1 MFASEKYWR
10 RRIFAVTWLAYAG
23 FYLCRKNF
31 AVAMPVLAEEL
42 GSTKL
47 DFATVIFVYS
57 LFYAVGQFTNAL
69 ASDRFGARLVVG
81 IGMMVSAASTFAMG
95 FAGTLLAFTLLAPV
109 NGLGQSAGWSGLVKT
124 MASWFRPRER
134 GVVMGWWGTSFVLG
148 GSFAT
153 VFATFWIANETFLA
167 TFTGSGGWRRAFFFP
182 ALALAGLAVAFLI
195 LVRNRPADV
204 GLDTLDGET
213 SPSRRATTTTSLLRT
228 TLAEPALWAIAAM
241 YFFLKSTRYAFLF
254 WLPLYLSEAL
264 SYPFAEAGYTSALY
278 ELVGFSG
285 AIFAGYVSDKL
296 MGSRRFPVGSVMLLA
311 LALVLFLHPVFSSEG
326 PFAVAAW
333 ISLVGILTYGPDT
346 LMSGAAAQDVGGGSA
361 TAAGIVNGV
370 GSIGQLLSPLI
381 VGYVAYE
388 YGWDRVFSL
397 FVVFALAG
405 ATILATQ
412 WNYRPREI
420 MESPA
425 S

>member
-1 MFASEKYWR
+1 MSPETYWR
-10 RRIFAVTWLAYAG
+10 RRIFAVTWLTYAG

-31 AVAMPVLAEEL
+31 AVAMPILAEE

-47 DFATVIFVYS
+47 DFVTVIFVFS
-57 LFYAVGQFTNAL
+57 LFYAGGQFTNAL
-69 ASDRFGARLVVG
+69 LSDRFGAWLVVG
-81 IGMMVSAASTFAMG
+81 IGMMVSAASTFVMG
-95 FAGTLLAFTLLAPV
+95 FAGTLMTFTLLAV
-109 NGLGQSAGWSGLVKT
+109 FNGLGQSTGWSGLVKT
-124 MASWFRPRER
+124 MASWFRSRER
-134 GVVMGWWGTSFVLG
+134 GIVMGWWGTSFALG
-148 GSFAT
+148 GSFASA
-153 VFATFWIANETFLA
+153 FAVFWIGNEWFLVSA
-167 TFTGSGGWRRAFFFP
+167 GWRRLFFFP
-182 ALALAGLAVAFLI
+182 ALALAAIAVLFLI

-204 GLDTLDGET
+204 GLDALDGET
-213 SPSRRATTTTSLLRT
+213 SPSPRASATTSLLRS
-228 TLAEPALWAIAAM
+228 TLAEPALWTISAM

-264 SYPFAEAGYTSALY
+264 SYSAEEAGYTSTLY

-296 MGSRRFPVGSVMLLA
+296 LGSRRFPLGSAMLLA
-311 LALVLFLHPVFSSEG
+311 LALVLFLQPLFASAG
-326 PFAVAAW
+326 PFAVGVW
-333 ISLVGILTYGPDT
+333 ISLVGFLTYGPDS
-346 LMSGAAAQDVGGGSA
+346 LMSGAAAQDVGAGSA

-381 VGYVAYE
+381 VGYIAHV

-397 FVVFALAG
+397 FVFFALAG
-405 ATILATQ
+405 AGILATQ

-420 MESPA
+420 VESTA

>member
-1 MFASEKYWR
+1 MSSETSWR
-10 RRIFAVTWLAYAG
+10 RRIFAVTWLTYAG

-69 ASDRFGARLVVG
+69 LSDRFGARLVVG
-81 IGMMVSAASTFAMG
+81 IGMMVSAASTFVMG
-95 FAGTLLAFTLLAPV
+95 FAGTLMAFTLLAPF
-109 NGLGQSAGWSGLVKT
+109 NGLGQSAGWSGLIKT

-134 GVVMGWWGTSFVLG
+134 GIVMGWWGTSFVLG

-153 VFATFWIANETFLA
+153 IFATFWIANEWFLA
-167 TFTGSGGWRRAFFFP
+167 SAGWRRLFFFP
-182 ALALAGLAVAFLI
+182 ALALAAVAVLFLI

-204 GLDTLDGET
+204 GLDALDGET
-213 SPSRRATTTTSLLRT
+213 SPTQRATTTTSLVRS

-264 SYPFAEAGYTSALY
+264 RYPLTKAGYTSALY

-296 MGSRRFPVGSVMLLA
+296 LGSRRFPVGSVMLLA
-311 LALVLFLHPVFSSEG
+311 LALVLFLHPIFASEG
-326 PFAVAAW
+326 PLAVAVW

-346 LMSGAAAQDVGGGSA
+346 LMSGAAAQDVGRGSA

-381 VGYVAYE
+381 VGYVAHV

-397 FVVFALAG
+397 FVFFALAG
-405 ATILATQ
+405 AGILAAQ
-412 WNYRPREI
+412 WNYRPRE
-420 MESPA
+420 MMKSPA